1 MRATAVIT
9 LARPAPRFSE
19 TARDYLYLAPVEVNE
34 QGTRRHYIWLGL
46 ATTVDHAWLW
56 AEPGVSATLVLV
68 FDGLP
73 VALPLSPWDGAPP
86 SVATPAP
93 TYRVLRA
100 QVTLDQLER
109 LATAA
114 SIEVQLLGADG
125 DRASFAPWRGQWA
138 SWLPFVA
145 GIELAER

>member
-56 AEPGVSATLVLV
+56 AEPGVPETLVLV

-73 VALPLSPWDGAPP
+73 VALPLSAWDEAPP
-86 SVATPAP
+86 SVRDA
-93 TYRVLRA
+93 
-100 QVTLDQLER
+100 
-109 LATAA
+109 
-114 SIEVQLLGADG
+114 GADVSRAARAG
-125 DRASFAPWRGQWA
+125 DAR
-138 SWLPFVA
+138 
-145 GIELAER
+145 